1 MDYIQLLADYASA
14 FNQTNRLLRLY
25 LAENAG
31 LAPDALL
38 PEQLQGRE
46 QLSTCYR
53 YTLTCLSPNAGLE
66 LNEPHC
72 YIE

>member
-1 MDYIQLLADYASA
+1 MDYLQLRADYVSA
-14 FNQTNRLLRLY
+14 FSQTNRLLRLY
-25 LAENAG
+25 LAENDG
-31 LAPDALL
+31 LVLDALL
-38 PEQLQGRE
+38 PEH
-46 QLSTCYR
+46 LSTCYR